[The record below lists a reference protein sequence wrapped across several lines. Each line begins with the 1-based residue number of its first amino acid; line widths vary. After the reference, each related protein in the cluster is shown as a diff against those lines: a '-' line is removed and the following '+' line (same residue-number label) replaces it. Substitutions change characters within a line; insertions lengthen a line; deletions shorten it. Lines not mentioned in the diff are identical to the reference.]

1 MLISEIYKSINGEGR
16 FAGFPTSIVRVAGCN
31 LNCSW
36 CDTTYALTGG
46 ERLPIDEIMSKIRE
60 FNTSRVLIT
69 GGEPLLQEETGE
81 LARRLLEIGYHTLVE
96 TNGSLPIDALPE
108 GVFRCV
114 DIKTPSSGESGKN
127 LLENIDYLLH
137 TDDVK
142 FVIADRDDFN
152 WSINFTRRFN
162 LISRCDVLF
171 SPVWGR
177 LPPDT
182 LARWILDSG
191 MDIRLNLQLHKLIW
205 KDREEGR
212 K

>member
-31 LNCSW
+31 LRCSW

-46 ERLPIDEIMSKIRE
+46 ERVSLDEIMSKIRE
-60 FNTSRVLIT
+60 FNTRRVLIT
-69 GGEPLLQEETGE
+69 GGEPLLQEETYE
-81 LARRLLEIGYHTLVE
+81 LATRLLKAGYHTLVE
-96 TNGSLPIDALPE
+96 TNGSLPINTLTE
-108 GVFRCV
+108 GIFRCV

-127 LLENIDYLLH
+127 LLENIEYLLR

-142 FVIADRDDFN
+142 FVIADKHDFD
-152 WSINFTRRFN
+152 WSLDFTRSFD
-162 LISRCDVLF
+162 LTSRCDVLF
-171 SPVWGR
+171 SPVWGK
-177 LPPDT
+177 LSPDV

-205 KDREEGR
+205 KDREEGIR
-212 K
+212 